1 MNMLHTDD
9 PRSGFSLGHES
20 LNLLHGE
27 DAEAFRGLLLA
38 LEETLQPAGE
48 LEHQQVDLLAHHYW
62 RLLRAAELELAVF
75 DVTMNDSGQ
84 PVFSNGA
91 EAVARYQA
99 RLLRSYYQT
108 LDCLRKLQ
116 AEREKAGRGRG

>member
-1 MNMLHTDD
+1 MPHTDD
-9 PRSGFSLGHES
+9 PRSCFSLGHES

-27 DAEAFRGLLLA
+27 DAEAFRRLLESLA
-38 LEETLQPAGE
+38 ESLAPVGE
-48 LEHQQVDLLAHHYW
+48 LERQQVDLLAHQYW

-75 DVTMNDSGQ
+75 DVTMTDHGQ
-84 PVFSNGA
+84 PAFSNGA
-91 EAVARYQA
+91 EAIARYQA

-116 AEREKAGRGRG
+116 AEREKAARGK

>member
-1 MNMLHTDD
+1 M
-9 PRSGFSLGHES
+9 F
-20 LNLLHGE
+20 HGE
-27 DAEAFRGLLLA
+27 DAEAFRRLLTS
-38 LEETLQPAGE
+38 LEESLAPVGE
-48 LEHQQVDLLAHHYW
+48 LERQQADLLAYQYW

-75 DVTMNDSGQ
+75 DVTMTDQGQ
-84 PVFSNGA
+84 PVFSNGT

-116 AEREKAGRGRG
+116 TEREKASRGK